1 MNIKKRKR
9 TPPMDQVKRWV
20 LVVIILLVIISML
33 LADLSYIFM

>member
-1 MNIKKRKR
+1 MTIKKRRR
-9 TPPMDQVKRWV
+9 TSPTDHVKRWV